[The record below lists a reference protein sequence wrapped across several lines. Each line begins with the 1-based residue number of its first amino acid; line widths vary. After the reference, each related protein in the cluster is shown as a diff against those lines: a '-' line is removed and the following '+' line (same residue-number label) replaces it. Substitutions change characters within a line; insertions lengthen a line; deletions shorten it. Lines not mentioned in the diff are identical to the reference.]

1 MWDDPRVPLQ
11 RHHFLHARRGLGH
24 GELHRPWRAVF
35 RRVAAIWA
43 LSTVIAS
50 TTHPMVSAGP
60 ITDQIGTAPRDEVI
74 LHAGSDTPIS
84 LSEPTRHMIITDDQV
99 ALDRVRTVL
108 DLVGRPPRHVWRHGL
123 LGVSVDIGPSTAAVI
138 ASIDGVTMVGTP
150 SRVEVAT
157 TQDSPPWGLDRID
170 QASLPLDEQ
179 YVFDSDGSGVIV
191 YVIDSGL
198 RADHDDVTGRI
209 PYGAYY
215 DYAADRL
222 IGPTDSGWND
232 CTGHGTH
239 VASIAAGSVAGVAK
253 GATIVPIKVLG
264 SATNPCDSGGESD
277 AVVAAIDWILAT
289 HPADTPGVAVMS
301 FGVVPGQGDTDGIDP
316 ILDAAV
322 ATLVDAGITT
332 AVAAGNIDSGSRVS
346 DACLLSPAR
355 VPSVIT
361 VGASDS
367 TDNIASFSAGGDCVD
382 IIAPGVSIRAAG
394 IGGPTDRTAV
404 RTGTSMAAP
413 HVAGVAARLLSDTAD
428 LTPEQVWA
436 TIADASVTGVLT
448 TSSADQP
455 DRLLHIGSDAVTVSV
470 ALAGVGSVSGLGS
483 TPCTSMC
490 SALVSR
496 GSTITLTAT
505 GGEWSAFAGW
515 SGACDTMTEASCTLT
530 VAGPIMVTAEFTAD
544 DLVQVIP
551 TRLLDTRSGIGG
563 VDAVRV
569 GRPDGT
575 GPALEVTVAG
585 RGGLPHDGVAAV
597 AVNLTATDTVGEG
610 FVSAYPCGADSPPN
624 ISQLNFTDRATVA
637 NSALLPVSEDGTVCL
652 YVYGAAHLI
661 VDVSGWLPER
671 SGFHA
676 LEPQRI
682 ADTRG
687 VIGAIGTTSAGPTT
701 VRVSPTAAGIPTT
714 GVSSVAINLTAVN
727 AVAPPEGGYAVAYPC
742 ASVEDPQP
750 GVSTLNFTGTMTV
763 PNSVLVPTRGDDICV
778 FVYGQANVLVDVVGW
793 FGDDGDLVARS
804 PQRIIDT
811 RGGIGAPAA
820 PVGAVDGSAAALVV
834 DIAALAALPTAAH
847 TAIVNVTA
855 VNTVAVG
862 AGFISV
868 YPCTSATAPPPNVST
883 LNFTTGSIVANGALT
898 GLANGQA
905 CVWVYGRTDVI
916 IDVAGW
922 FVN

>member
-1 MWDDPRVPLQ
+1 MPPHR
-11 RHHFLHARRGLGH
+11 RHLVHSRRGIAH
-24 GELHRPWRAVF
+24 GVPCGTWAALV
-35 RRVAAIWA
+35 RRVAVVLA

-50 TTHPMVSAGP
+50 TTHSGVSASNGA
-60 ITDQIGTAPRDEVI
+60 DQGGIAPRHEAAVDAGFTAPAS
-74 LHAGSDTPIS
+74 HA
-84 LSEPTRHMIITDDQV
+84 EPTRHMIVAEDDA
-99 ALDRVRTVL
+99 ALERVRTVL

-123 LGVSVDIGPSTAAVI
+123 LGVSVDIGPSTAAII

-157 TQDSPPWGLDRID
+157 TQESPPWGLDRID
-170 QASLPLDEQ
+170 QTSLPLNEQ
-179 YVFDSDGSGVIV
+179 YVFDSDGTGVIV

-198 RADHDDVTGRI
+198 RADHDDVIGRI

-367 TDNIASFSAGGDCVD
+367 NDVIASFSAGGDCVD

-394 IGGPTDRTAV
+394 IGGPTNRTAV

-428 LTPEQVWA
+428 LTPEQVWT
-436 TIADASVTGVLT
+436 TIAEASVTGVLT
-448 TSSADQP
+448 TSSANQP
-455 DRLLHIGSDAVTVSV
+455 DRLLHIGSDMVTVSV

-496 GSTITLTAT
+496 GSTITLTAA
-505 GGEWSAFAGW
+505 GGEWSDFAGW
-515 SGACDTMTEASCTLT
+515 SGDCNTTTEATCTIT
-530 VAGPIMVTAEFTAD
+530 VTDPIMVTAEFNAD
-544 DLVQVIP
+544 DLVQVAP
-551 TRLLDTRSGIGG
+551 TRVLDTRSGIGE

-575 GPALEVTVAG
+575 GPALEVIVAG
-585 RGGLPHDGVAAV
+585 RGGLPSDGVAAV
-597 AVNLTATDTVGEG
+597 AVNLTATDTVGDG
-610 FVSAYPCGADSPPN
+610 FVTAYPCGADSPPN

-682 ADTRG
+682 ADTRA
-687 VIGAIGTTSAGPTT
+687 VIGAVGTTSGGATT

-714 GVSSVAINLTAVN
+714 GVSSVAINLTVVN

-742 ASVEDPQP
+742 TTVDDPPP
-750 GVSTLNFTGTMTV
+750 GVSSLNFTGTMTV

-778 FVYGQANVLVDVVGW
+778 FVYGHANVLVDVVGW
-793 FGDDGDLVARS
+793 FGDNGDLVARS

-811 RGGIGAPAA
+811 RGGIGTPAG
-820 PVGAVDGSAAALVV
+820 PVGAVDGSAAALIV
-834 DIAALAALPTAAH
+834 DIAALAALPATAH

-855 VNTVAVG
+855 VNTVADG
-862 AGFISV
+862 AGFVSL
-868 YPCTSATAPPPNVST
+868 YPCTSSTASPPNVST
-883 LNFTTGSIVANGALT
+883 LNFTSGSIVANGALT
-898 GLANGQA
+898 GLSNGQA
-905 CVWVYGRTDVI
+905 CVWVYGRADVI